1 MTRVVQSFSVP
12 DGSIAHAILKEW
24 KLEGINVSTRIQMII
39 EESLQT
45 GVIKSLKKWREEMYL
60 FLRSQDKLILDEAV
74 QQGLMPEGGEWA

>member
-12 DGSIAHAILKEW
+12 DGSVAHAILKEW

-45 GVIKSLKKWREEMYL
+45 GVIESLKKWRESMWY
-60 FLRSQDKLILDEAV
+60 FLRSVDKNLLEEAYER
-74 QQGLMPEGGEWA
+74 GLFPEGGFEE